1 MWKRRF
7 PVLAYGLR
15 LNLDTVR
22 AIIPAVA
29 VLYNIAKNMHE
40 PEPPLPYD
48 MAEQELEYLI
58 EIGHVPDVPIQGN
71 NIYQTQLINTYFSHL

>member
-15 LNLDTVR
+15 LNLDTVI
-22 AIIPAVA
+22 AITPAVA
-29 VLYNIAKNMHE
+29 GLYIAKNMHE
-40 PEPPLPYD
+40 LEPPLPYD
-48 MAEQELEYLI
+48 MAEQELKYLI
-58 EIGHVPDVPIQGN
+58 EIGLVPDVPIQGN